1 MNTELISQQNYWNR
15 EADEFQRIYT
25 HQKSA
30 LSNILDRIFRKDM
43 FERFVFTIENCA
55 PIQKRRFLDVGCGSG
70 LYSIRLA
77 QEGAAK
83 VTGIDIAENMIGL
96 CRRSSRKEGV
106 DHTCSFLQT
115 DLLDFAP
122 DSSFDVAVGIGL
134 FDYISEPL
142 PVLKKMRDVTT
153 DKAIVSFPRFWTWRA
168 PVRKARLTLR
178 GCDVFFYTRREINR
192 LMKEAGFH
200 HHEITRVGKLHCVV
214 ACSKWRGRAD

>member
-1 MNTELISQQNYWNR
+1 MNTELISQRNYWNR

-43 FERFVFTIENCA
+43 YERFVFTIENCA

-96 CRRSSRKEGV
+96 CRQSSRKEGV
-106 DHTCSFLQT
+106 DHCCSFLQT
-115 DLLDFAP
+115 DLLDFTP
-122 DSSFDVAVGIGL
+122 GSSFDVAIGIGL
-134 FDYISEPL
+134 FDYISNPL
-142 PVLKKMRDVTT
+142 PALKKMRAVTT
-153 DKAIVSFPRFWTWRA
+153 DKAIISFPRFWTWRR

-192 LMKEAGFH
+192 LMKEAGFCR
-200 HHEITRVGKLHCVV
+200 HEITRVGKLHCVV
-214 ACSKWRGRAD
+214 AYSNWNG